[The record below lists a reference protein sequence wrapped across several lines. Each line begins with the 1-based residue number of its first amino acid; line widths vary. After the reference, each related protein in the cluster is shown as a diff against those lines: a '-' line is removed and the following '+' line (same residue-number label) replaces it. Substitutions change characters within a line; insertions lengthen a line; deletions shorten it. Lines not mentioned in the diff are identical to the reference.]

1 MYIIFIFKAIILNK
15 LFLIPKFKKPFIYNN
30 ILLKIKYNKS
40 IINVNVKTTQKV
52 AYVKSI
58 VAGIIGYQSNDFYLS
73 THAKYLNESKTLGI
87 YDLKDKEVSVIFHIE
102 GDSDIPNINNS
113 VLATSHPNY
122 STQTFFS

>member
-1 MYIIFIFKAIILNK
+1 MFLKLNLK
-15 LFLIPKFKKPFIYNN
+15 DYIYNN

-52 AYVKSI
+52 AYLKSI

-87 YDLKDKEVSVIFHIE
+87 YDLKDKEISVIFRIKE
-102 GDSDIPNINNS
+102 GSDIPNIDNC
-113 VLATSHPNY
+113 VLATSHQITLHRAFFLIRTIHQTRGYY
-122 STQTFFS
+122 S